1 MAYTRE
7 MYEQDKKHPKYDEVC
22 KRGVRKTFTESGT
35 SNAEKTQIL
44 KDAYPYLTPGAKK
57 EAAYFT
63 RELSGSGGA
72 GGGTAIVAILFVL
85 LVFGLGVCVYGVAQG
100 WFQGW
105 TLY

>member
-7 MYEQDKKHPKYDEVC
+7 MYEQDRKHPKYNEVC

-35 SNAEKTQIL
+35 SNAEKAQIL
-44 KDAYPYLTPGAKK
+44 RDAYPYLTPEAKK
-57 EAAYFT
+57 EATYFA
-63 RELSGSGGA
+63 RELSGSGGS
-72 GGGTAIVAILFVL
+72 GGGTGIVAILFVL
-85 LVFGLGVCVYGVAQG
+85 LVIGLSVCVYGVAQG